1 MMVSD
6 AVRDLLLECSHS
18 IADAIEVA
26 GVEEAEAV
34 AEELGRL
41 VSGAVVQQLLK
52 STKSGSYQGSSID
65 CDCGAQARFMG
76 YRKRKLVT
84 TSGPANV
91 EGAYYHCGECG
102 TGQIPWDE
110 AQGLNERQMT
120 PTMKALVSELSA
132 VLPYGQA
139 TRMVERLTGVT
150 VQRSTAEHVVA
161 EVGSRVREA
170 EDERIEAALVGEVAP
185 EASPE
190 RLIVQTDGTCSHIDD
205 DWHEVKSAVVMDG
218 EGLRRRRTA
227 ARERSDVFGERIYA
241 LAAEAGV
248 EQADEVV
255 AIGDGAKWID
265 AQFAHHFPNA
275 IRVLDIWHAREHI
288 WDVARAHYGEDS
300 KKGKRWARRHC
311 RRLKE
316 EGPEPLLRA
325 LGALKP
331 KTQEAAEVIRRERAY
346 FRNRRE
352 QMQYPEFAARDIP
365 LGSGQVEAA
374 CKVVVGQRLKCAGM
388 RWSHDGADAVL
399 ALRCL
404 VLDEQHQQIHKYSRA
419 A

>member
-1 MMVSD
+1 MMISD
-6 AVRDLLLECSHS
+6 AIGDLLLQC
-18 IADAIEVA
+18 
-26 GVEEAEAV
+26 VEEIMRSVQVEDLEDAEAV
-34 AEELGRL
+34 AEELGRI
-41 VSGAVVQQLLK
+41 VSEAVVQKLLESFK
-52 STKSGSYQGSSID
+52 SRSYQGSAVE
-65 CDCGAQARFMG
+65 CQCGARARFMG
-76 YRKRKLVT
+76 YRKRKVVT
-84 TSGPANV
+84 TSGAADV
-91 EGAYYHCGECG
+91 ERAYYHCGECG

-120 PTMKALVSELSA
+120 PTMKALVSELCA

-170 EDERIEAALVGEVAP
+170 EDKRIEAALVGEVAP

-190 RLIVQTDGTCSHIDD
+190 RLIVQTDGTCGHIDD
-205 DWHEVKSAVVMDG
+205 DWHEVKSAVVVDG
-218 EGLRRRRTA
+218 EGIRRRRTA
-227 ARERSDVFGERIYA
+227 ARERSEVFGERIYA

-248 EQADEVV
+248 EQAEEVV

-265 AQFAHHFPNA
+265 TQFAHHFPNA

-288 WDVARAHYGEDS
+288 WEVARAHYGEDS

-311 RRLKE
+311 RRLKK

-325 LGALKP
+325 LGALRP

-346 FRNRRE
+346 FRSRRE

>member
-6 AVRDLLLECSHS
+6 AVLELLLECSHS
-18 IADAIEVA
+18 IADAIKVA

-52 STKSGSYQGSSID
+52 SVKFGSYQGSSID
-65 CDCGAQARFMG
+65 CECGAQARFMG
-76 YRKRKLVT
+76 YRKRTVVT
-84 TSGPANV
+84 TSGAADV
-91 EGAYYHCGECG
+91 ERAYYHCGGCS

-110 AQGLNERQMT
+110 AQGLNERHMT
-120 PTMKALVSELSA
+120 PRMKALVSELSA
-132 VLPYGQA
+132 VLPYGQS

-150 VQRSTAEHVVA
+150 VQRSTAEHVTA
-161 EVGSRVREA
+161 EVGARVREA
-170 EDERIEAALVGEVAP
+170 DNRRAEAALAGELAA
-185 EASPE
+185 EAFPE

-205 DWHEVKSAVVMDG
+205 DWHEVKSAVVVDG
-218 EGLRRRRTA
+218 EGNRRRRTA
-227 ARERSDVFGERIYA
+227 AQERSDLFGERVYA
-241 LAAEAGV
+241 LAVEAGG
-248 EQADEVV
+248 EQAEEVV

-265 AQFAHHFPNA
+265 TQFAHHFPNA

-288 WDVARAHYGEDS
+288 WEVARAHYGEDS
-300 KKGKRWARRHC
+300 EQGKRWARRHC

-316 EGPEPLLRA
+316 EGPDPLLRA

-352 QMQYPEFAARDIP
+352 QMHYPEFAARDIP

-404 VLDEQHQQIHKYSRA
+404 VLDEQHERIRKYARA